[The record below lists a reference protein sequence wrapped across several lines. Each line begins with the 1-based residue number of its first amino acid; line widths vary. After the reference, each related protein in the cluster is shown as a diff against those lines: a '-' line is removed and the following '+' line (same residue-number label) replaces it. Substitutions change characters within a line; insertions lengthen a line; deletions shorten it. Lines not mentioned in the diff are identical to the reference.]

1 MTENPLVA
9 IIVLNYNGEDCLQG
23 ALHSL
28 SALPYEPK
36 KIIIVDNDSE
46 DFSFEKAKKG
56 FPACI
61 FIKNKANLG
70 FAAGMNVGIREAFR
84 LGVKYIWLFN
94 NDARADR
101 ASLAELVSFC
111 ERNGDAGAVSPVI
124 TDFQGNQWFSGGKI
138 SYSRMRAYH
147 RVDDA
152 RKKSDIPYQSE
163 YLSGCALFLP
173 SAVLRE
179 GGLLDERYFLYYEDA
194 DLSLR
199 IRKSGKKL
207 FVLPTARVAHG
218 EQSEKKS
225 SEKIYYLVL
234 SGLLFFREHTPP
246 HLRPFVWAFSRLR
259 RFKNFLDVLLGREKA
274 AMVARAYKEYDRTQH
289 TDS

>member
-1 MTENPLVA
+1 MDTAPLVA
-9 IIVLNYNGEDCLQG
+9 IIVLNYNGKDCLSH
-23 ALHSL
+23 ALGSL
-28 SALPYEPK
+28 QRLDYVAK
-36 KIIIVDNDSE
+36 KIIVVDNNSRDG
-46 DFSFEKAKKG
+46 SFETAKIT
-56 FPACI
+56 FPHGV
-61 FIKNKANLG
+61 FLKNTANVG

-84 LGVKYIWLFN
+84 LGAKYIWLFN
-94 NDARADR
+94 NDASAD
-101 ASLAELVSFC
+101 ASTLTWLVRFC
-111 ERNGDAGAVSPVI
+111 ESRGDVGAVSPVI
-124 TDFQGNQWFSGGKI
+124 TDALGNTWFAVGEI
-138 SYSRMRAYH
+138 SYLRMRAYH
-147 RVDDA
+147 DTKVRGS
-152 RKKSDIPYQSE
+152 RPYQSE

-234 SGLLFFREHTPP
+234 SGLLFFREHTPL

-259 RFKNFLDVLLGREKA
+259 RFKNFLDVVLKREKA
-274 AMVARAYKEYDRTQH
+274 DMVARAYKEYDRTQH